1 MNLTDSWI
9 GAAFVNLIYLM
20 LLAAMLLAFV
30 RLVYGKAAPDRV
42 VALDLISAV
51 VVAFTAL
58 YAVVTDQPE
67 LIDVAIG
74 IALITFL
81 GTIAFARYIER
92 RARDD
97 EE

>member
-1 MNLTDSWI
+1 MRLIDTWL

-30 RLVYGKAAPDRV
+30 RLVYGKSAPDRV

-58 YAVVTDQPE
+58 YATVTDQRE

-92 RARDD
+92 RARND
-97 EE
+97 E